1 MLRLGRAMAMLRLGK
16 RAMNML
22 RLGRSDGSLV
32 DEADKRAM
40 PMLRLGKRPF
50 KMLRLGKRFDSAKYN
65 IFHILILLSDK
76 YLLNYFTL

>member
-1 MLRLGRAMAMLRLGK
+1 
-16 RAMNML
+16 ML

-50 KMLRLGKRFDSAKYN
+50 KMLRLGKRFDSDDEPEVKRN
-65 IFHILILLSDK
+65 LRMMRLGRGSDK
-76 YLLNYFTL
+76 RAMPMLRLGRSQQ